1 MRKKILITLILSAT
15 AGLLA
20 LLASFRHTPSDT
32 WTLNANT
39 EEWILFSCS
48 SPLGDASELYAV
60 KSNGSSLQRLT
71 NMGGRIRSPR
81 WSPDHKWIT
90 FSFSNPRSGF
100 VDDHSERIYKIRS
113 DGSDLTLLTQKG
125 FPPEE
130 HASWSPNGDMIV
142 FQSHRR
148 DGSTSIFVMNPDG
161 ENIRQLI
168 DGLDTQYNDP
178 LWSPNGTWIVA
189 KSFHDDGRGE
199 LYLLASENGTVSRL
213 TNNVETQENILNW
226 HPGGKLLLFASSLNE
241 TTKLFL
247 LSIDNQQI
255 VPLLE
260 SLPHSQ
266 VFADWSPNGEKIAFL
281 SNHEDGITNIYIMD
295 ESTNISRIS
304 PNLDCTIDSLEWAP

>member
-1 MRKKILITLILSAT
+1 
-15 AGLLA
+15 
-20 LLASFRHTPSDT
+20 
-32 WTLNANT
+32 
-39 EEWILFSCS
+39 
-48 SPLGDASELYAV
+48 
-60 KSNGSSLQRLT
+60 
-71 NMGGRIRSPR
+71 
-81 WSPDHKWIT
+81 
-90 FSFSNPRSGF
+90 
-100 VDDHSERIYKIRS
+100 
-113 DGSDLTLLTQKG
+113 
-125 FPPEE
+125 
-130 HASWSPNGDMIV
+130 
-142 FQSHRR
+142 
-148 DGSTSIFVMNPDG
+148 MNPDG

-168 DGLDTQYNDP
+168 DGLNTQYNDP